1 MGLSCTSGSCAISK
15 QAKLPIL
22 PFMISPEKAAM
33 FRNRLTKVFRHL
45 SKSASRQAI
54 SCYRIY
60 DHDLPEFPFCIEKY
74 EDWLYVAEYRRNH
87 HMEEAEHSIW
97 LEDCN
102 HIIAEITGVPP
113 ARIVLRTRQR
123 KTNRQD
129 QYQKLDDEQQFI
141 IVREQGLKFKINL
154 TDYLDTGLFLDHRI
168 TRFMV
173 REVSKG
179 KKVLNLFCY
188 TGSFSVYAA
197 AGGAAE
203 VVSVDLSK
211 TYLKWATENMEL
223 NGFYDPA
230 RHIYHHEDVKQYLQT
245 LPAGYF
251 DLVIM
256 DPPTFSNSKRMEDF
270 LDIQRDHPLLIN
282 QVLGAMKPGGTL
294 YFSTNFTRFQLQ
306 EGELTGCT
314 VKDITRTTTPFDFHG
329 KLNRYCFLIKKNE
342 G

>member
-1 MGLSCTSGSCAISK
+1 
-15 QAKLPIL
+15 
-22 PFMISPEKAAM
+22 MISPEKATM

-45 SKSASRQAI
+45 SKLANRQETL
-54 SCYRIY
+54 CYRIY
-60 DHDLPEFPFCIEKY
+60 DHDLPEFPLCIEKY
-74 EDWLYVAEYRRNH
+74 EDWLYVAEYRRKH
-87 HMEEAEHSIW
+87 LMEEAEHDQW
-97 LEDCN
+97 LEDSKTL
-102 HIIAEITGVPP
+102 IEEITGMPA

-123 KTNRQD
+123 KSNRQD
-129 QYQKLDDEQQFI
+129 QYQKLDDEQQFM

-154 TDYLDTGLFLDHRI
+154 TDYLDTGLFLDHRM
-168 TRFMV
+168 TRSMV
-173 REVSKG
+173 RDLSKG

-230 RHIYHHEDVKQYLQT
+230 RHFFLHEDVKQWLQT
-245 LPAGYF
+245 PPAENF

-270 LDIQRDHPLLIN
+270 LDIQRDHPKLIN
-282 QVLGAMKPGGTL
+282 QVLSAMKPGGKL
-294 YFSTNFTRFQLQ
+294 FFSTNFSRFQMQ
-306 EGELTGCT
+306 AGELKECT
-314 VKDITRTTTPFDFHG
+314 VKDITRATTPFDFQG
-329 KLNRYCFLIKKNE
+329 KLNRFCFLITKT
-342 G
+342 GQPIIQ